1 MKALLDL
8 KVLRFFHPFG
18 VALVLAVSFLSVS
31 AFLQSEAA
39 KADGCS
45 PMAGLPPE
53 IARLV
58 GGDAGRCTAPL
69 PKGSQNDEKPEPP
82 KGPQLA
88 KIAVGPITAI
98 KGAHVPGE
106 VLVVLRG
113 GGGEAERLAGL
124 YGLTILSRELSQ
136 LLGGELVRFGIPD
149 ARSVA
154 EVRAI
159 LAREA
164 TVMDAEPN
172 HIYELNGST
181 GKVKRFALKAAGL
194 DAAHKLARGR
204 GVKIGMIDS
213 GVDGSHPALEG
224 AIVSQFDGLSPA
236 PLNDISHGTAIAL
249 LAGGAVEP
257 FLGAAPEAEI
267 YAARAFD
274 KTKNG
279 ETLNSVRAIL
289 RSLDWLVAQD
299 VDVINMSFA
308 GPENKLLS
316 KALNAVI
323 KTDVVLV
330 AAAGNNGAKAP
341 FAYPAAVPGVI
352 AVTALDAKNRIYNRA
367 NQGPYIYV
375 AAPGVDVILPA
386 EKSKVS
392 LKSGTSYG
400 AALVSGIAA
409 LVIEQ
414 RGRLSQ
420 DVFKKSLERSVK
432 DLGPPGRDKVFG
444 FGLVLAA
451 TLLKQ
456 AAE

>member
-1 MKALLDL
+1 MKALAEL
-8 KVLRFFHPFG
+8 KVLRVFH
-18 VALVLAVSFLSVS
+18 ALGLTLMIAVLLLFTATFLNGKS
-31 AFLQSEAA
+31 A
-39 KADGCS
+39 KAEGCS

-69 PKGSQNDEKPEPP
+69 PKGSQSEEKSEKP
-82 KGPQLA
+82 KRQD
-88 KIAVGPITAI
+88 IAAIATGPITAI
-98 KGAHVPGE
+98 KGAHIPGE

-149 ARSVA
+149 GRSVA
-154 EVRAI
+154 EIRAV

-181 GKVKRFALKAAGL
+181 GKVKRFERKAAEL
-194 DAAHKLARGR
+194 DAAHELARGR
-204 GVKIGMIDS
+204 GVKIGIIDS

-224 AIVSQFDGLSPA
+224 AIAGQFDGLSQA
-236 PLNDISHGTAIAL
+236 PLNDVSHGTAIAL

-274 KTKNG
+274 KTEKG

-308 GPENKLLS
+308 GPENTLLS
-316 KALNAVI
+316 KALKAVM
-323 KTDVVLV
+323 KSDVILV

-352 AVTALDAKNRIYNRA
+352 AVTALDAKNRIYSRA
-367 NQGPYIYV
+367 NQGPYIYI
-375 AAPGVDVILPA
+375 AAPGVDVILPSD
-386 EKSKVS
+386 KSRVS

-409 LVIEQ
+409 LVIET

-420 DVFKKSLERSVK
+420 DVFRKILEKSVK
-432 DLGPPGRDKVFG
+432 DLGPPGRDKIFG
-444 FGLVLAA
+444 FGLVRAA
-451 TLLKQ
+451 ELLKQ